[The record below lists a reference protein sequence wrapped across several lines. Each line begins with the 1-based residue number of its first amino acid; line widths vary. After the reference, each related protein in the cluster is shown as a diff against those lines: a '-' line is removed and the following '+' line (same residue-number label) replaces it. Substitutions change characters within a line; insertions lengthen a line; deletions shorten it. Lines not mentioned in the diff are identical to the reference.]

1 MISHHK
7 IVDKEATFNTIALF
21 EQIQFTKDQLES
33 TKLIKYI
40 NKIYKKS
47 PNQLLKYRLEI
58 LLNKWC
64 EIRDFY
70 ENNRPVCESVF
81 DAILNNDDD
90 FFETK
95 NIRELLHRLLKS
107 FDKNYKVTFSS
118 ENFFCVFLYVLVFFC
133 FIDFLLLFF
142 CHFLSFDKKI
152 KIIQ

>member
-7 IVDKEATFNTIALF
+7 IVDKEATFETIALF

-118 ENFFCVFLYVLVFFC
+118 EQFCCVFLYVLVFV
-133 FIDFLLLFF
+133 LFY
-142 CHFLSFDKKI
+142 
-152 KIIQ
+152 